1 MNNLNQIVNPIYTT
15 AKGTAMTLA
24 AGGDKDAIALY
35 PYLDLDEIKRGNQTQ
50 TPRRFR
56 ESMLLR
62 RKQGS
67 VYIIMQL

>member
-35 PYLDLDEIKRGNQTQ
+35 PYLDLDEIKRGNA
-50 TPRRFR
+50 PRDS
-56 ESMLLR
+56 ENLCYCA
-62 RKQGS
+62 GS
-67 VYIIMQL
+67 KVQYI